1 VELSTSFV
9 LQRCTCI
16 HAYSYSLVDGDQ
28 DVLLVTF
35 SCLLSRKLKWYPSPS
50 LILHRDTILFIQ
62 LTTNIYAWG
71 CRYVREAWHMLYVD
85 VARPDLVWVW
95 PTKHGQEMEW
105 PFLVQALHGGCPKLT
120 AIGACLYLYAVYLTW
135 GEKNLCNQSW
145 GLLQL
150 GGCRWTMSTYGFTH
164 LGIYFPTFWV
174 HDLALVE
181 KIYAEMVEI
190 WQKKIEAHDKM
201 GLCIVHGSETKGLLA
216 NLVRGG
222 RGMVATKRPEFDSS
236 LERIYRT
243 S

>member
-135 GEKNLCNQSW
+135 GEKTCAINREGCCNW
-145 GLLQL
+145 EVV
-150 GGCRWTMSTYGFTH
+150 GGQW
-164 LGIYFPTFWV
+164 
-174 HDLALVE
+174 
-181 KIYAEMVEI
+181 
-190 WQKKIEAHDKM
+190 AHM
-201 GLCIVHGSETKGLLA
+201 ASPI
-216 NLVRGG
+216 
-222 RGMVATKRPEFDSS
+222 
-236 LERIYRT
+236 
-243 S
+243 